1 MVAVR
6 DSDPLAGVVLAGGES
21 RRMGRDKATM
31 RHPSCALSMV
41 EHTVAVLA
49 LRCAAVF
56 VIAAPGQV
64 LPPLDAEVLRDEVR
78 GLGPLPATG
87 LGLRAAA
94 AAGFERAFVG
104 AVDMPYLTAELIDTL
119 AGAGAGDADIV
130 LPCDGRDHYLA
141 AVYRTALAGRIATLT
156 AAGRRG
162 MRALAHA
169 VVTHRV
175 VMPPTA
181 ALMNVNCETD
191 LA

>member
-1 MVAVR
+1 
-6 DSDPLAGVVLAGGES
+6 
-21 RRMGRDKATM
+21 MGRDKATM

-49 LRCAAVF
+49 QRCAAVF

-104 AVDMPYLTAELIDTL
+104 AVDMPYLGVEVIDAL
-119 AGAGAGDADIV
+119 VGDGDADIV

-141 AVYRTALAGRIATLT
+141 AVYRTALAGRIAELT
-156 AAGRRG
+156 AAGQRS
-162 MRALAHA
+162 MRALVDT

-175 VMPPTA
+175 VMLPTA
-181 ALMNVNCETD
+181 ALTTALTNLNREID
-191 LA
+191 LG

>member
-1 MVAVR
+1 VVAVR
-6 DSDPLAGVVLAGGES
+6 DSGPLAGVVLAGGES

-31 RHPSCALSMV
+31 RHPTCAVSMV
-41 EHTVAVLA
+41 EHTVTVLA
-49 LRCAAVF
+49 LRCATVF
-56 VIAAPGQV
+56 VVAAPGQE
-64 LPPLDAEVLRDEVR
+64 LPMLDAEVLRDEVR

-94 AAGFERAFVG
+94 EAGFERAFVS

-119 AGAGAGDADIV
+119 AGTGDADIV

-141 AVYRTALAGRIATLT
+141 AVYRTALAGRIAALT
-156 AAGRRG
+156 AAGRRS
-162 MRALAHA
+162 MRALADT

-181 ALMNVNCETD
+181 ALMNVNCGTD